1 MHLDSK
7 GRASPLGGVWARMMP
22 LSKDFSSRVWR
33 VTPVHLAPDMIVWW
47 RGAGPRKL
55 MRVRI
60 SVASG
65 ERCLLW
71 QDGGMDI
78 ETTVFYTF

>member
-1 MHLDSK
+1 
-7 GRASPLGGVWARMMP
+7 MMP

-33 VTPVHLAPDMIVWW
+33 VIPVYLAPDMIVWW

-60 SVASG
+60 KVTGG

-71 QDGGMDI
+71 EDGGMDI
-78 ETTVFYTF
+78 ETAVFYTF